1 MPPFLFFFLLLSF
14 PFTSSAQLSPFPL
27 LQQDIKVKQQNIK
40 VKFQTNSTYDNHI
53 EFGLSIDPNTSSL
66 SGRRVPQ
73 IQSLINQARIDL
85 QGTFLLSQLLGVKT
99 QLKTQLEDY
108 IGRNDKLDNFN
119 GLNNAFSTEFILRL
133 NNQLPRLRFQHQI
146 QRLDREDDVYDYVEN
161 QIGFQ
166 FGEVFKYHLRF
177 RSFDDDQ
184 TRRDDF
190 LLVGSRSQLGIWKLQ
205 FGILKNLL
213 GRFEYQVEHQRYK
226 DNLNNLVL
234 GIAKISPGNLRTDW
248 KHLFTTRLIQIPT
261 DQIIIQ
267 EDINFFQNNSST
279 SFYDFVSFEF
289 GGTGFY
295 RMADGHWFKL
305 RLSALQ
311 LNFKDR
317 KTIFQNQSQS
327 RINQQIGID
336 LLMSWKLADKFS
348 LLFGYQLVKNRIN
361 EKSKILDFLNYYHN
375 IISIKLTY
383 D

>member
-73 IQSLINQARIDL
+73 IQSLINQARIGL
-85 QGTFLLSQLLGVKT
+85 QGTFPISQLLGVKT

-108 IGRNDKLDNFN
+108 IGRDDKLDNFN
-119 GLNNAFSTEFILRL
+119 GFNNTFSTEFILRL
-133 NNQLPRLRFQHQI
+133 SDQLPRLRFQQQI
-146 QRLDREDDVYDYVEN
+146 QRLDREDDAYDYVEN

-177 RSFDDDQ
+177 RSFDDNQ
-184 TRRDDF
+184 TRREDF
-190 LLVGSRSQLGIWKLQ
+190 LLVGSRSQLGIWQLQ

-234 GIAKISPGNLRTDW
+234 GIAKISPGN
-248 KHLFTTRLIQIPT
+248 
-261 DQIIIQ
+261 
-267 EDINFFQNNSST
+267 
-279 SFYDFVSFEF
+279 
-289 GGTGFY
+289 
-295 RMADGHWFKL
+295 
-305 RLSALQ
+305 
-311 LNFKDR
+311 
-317 KTIFQNQSQS
+317 
-327 RINQQIGID
+327 
-336 LLMSWKLADKFS
+336 
-348 LLFGYQLVKNRIN
+348 
-361 EKSKILDFLNYYHN
+361 
-375 IISIKLTY
+375 
-383 D
+383 